1 MKEKIK
7 YTDGPIGKTRR
18 IRDLLPPP
26 HMLVFKEDAVKV
38 TMVLSKSSIDFFK
51 REAKKCRA
59 PYQKMI
65 RSLIDTYVRHQSL
78 KPADKDYRRSEQNW
92 GAAVGRE
99 TL

>member
-18 IRDLLPPP
+18 IRDFLPPP
-26 HMLVFKEDAVKV
+26 HMLVLKEDAVKV
-38 TMVLSKSSIDFFK
+38 TMVLSKSSVDFFK
-51 REAKKCRA
+51 REAKKCRT

-65 RSLIDTYVRHQSL
+65 RSLIDTYVRRQSF
-78 KPADKDYRRSEQNW
+78 KPADKDSRRSEQNW
-92 GAAVGRE
+92 GAPVGRE